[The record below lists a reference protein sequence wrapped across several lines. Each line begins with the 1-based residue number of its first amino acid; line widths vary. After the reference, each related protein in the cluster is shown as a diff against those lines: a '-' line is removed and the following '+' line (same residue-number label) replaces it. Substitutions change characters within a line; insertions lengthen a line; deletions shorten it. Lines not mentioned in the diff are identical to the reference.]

1 MKLETYDRLYID
13 KIVRKR
19 PYETRIGEHV
29 KTLPWGV
36 NEHFADELKKT
47 ECRYV
52 LLGLP
57 EDIGVRANLGRG
69 GAYSA
74 WQPVLSTFLNSQSN
88 RYLTG
93 EEILVLGHI
102 DFSDSMESAKDLDFH
117 KSDDLQ
123 KAYEIVKQIDE
134 AVAPVISEII
144 SSGKEAIIIGGGHN
158 NCYPNIKGAAM
169 GLLNAGKISKS
180 VINVINCDAHSDFRP
195 LEGRHSG
202 NGFSYAYA
210 DGYLDKYSIL
220 AMHEAFNTKPV
231 IEELLKQKDRIHFS
245 TFEDIFIRN
254 EITFEESL
262 NECIEFIKDNY
273 TGLEIDIDAIQ
284 NIPSSAKTSSG
295 ISTIEARKYIH
306 RVASTCNVAYFHIAE
321 AAPLLSHIK
330 TDLKTGKLVTYLIGD
345 YIKSRNKYHL
355 SANE

>member
-1 MKLETYDRLYID
+1 MLQLPDSLIISRTDNLGDVIL
-13 KIVRKR
+13 
-19 PYETRIGEHV
+19 
-29 KTLPWGV
+29 TLPLAGY
-36 NEHFADELKKT
+36 LKSIK
-47 ECRYV
+47 
-52 LLGLP
+52 P
-57 EDIGVRANLGRG
+57 SIKIFFIG
-69 GAYSA
+69 
-74 WQPVLSTFLNSQSN
+74 
-88 RYLTG
+88 
-93 EEILVLGHI
+93 
-102 DFSDSMESAKDLDFH
+102 
-117 KSDDLQ
+117 
-123 KAYEIVKQIDE
+123 KAY
-134 AVAPVISEII
+134 
-144 SSGKEAIIIGGGHN
+144 
-158 NCYPNIKGAAM
+158 
-169 GLLNAGKISKS
+169 
-180 VINVINCDAHSDFRP
+180 
-195 LEGRHSG
+195 
-202 NGFSYAYA
+202 
-210 DGYLDKYSIL
+210 
-220 AMHEAFNTKPV
+220 TKPV

-245 TFEDIFIRN
+245 TFEDIFIRD